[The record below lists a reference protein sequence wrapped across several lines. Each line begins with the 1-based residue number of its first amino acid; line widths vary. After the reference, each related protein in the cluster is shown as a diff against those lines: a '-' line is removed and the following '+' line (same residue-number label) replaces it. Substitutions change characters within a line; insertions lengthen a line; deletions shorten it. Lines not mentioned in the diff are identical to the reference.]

1 MKNNKHFTI
10 LIIIGLLCA
19 SILSC
24 GGKKD
29 EPIFKP
35 ETADENRYTK
45 DTGGLYNIEGN
56 APVQDTSK
64 DQPYQS
70 PFGPKPPKQI
80 QWAASIKDATARAK
94 AGSGLKI
101 LVWFTNRA
109 CDECGKIEKE
119 VFTAD
124 AVLKEAGKYI
134 WVKFDTDTDP
144 EMKKYYIQ
152 DNEPPVLVWLDQEGN
167 SYHKLF
173 GGFDNAELLAGYL
186 RDWH

>member
-1 MKNNKHFTI
+1 MF
-10 LIIIGLLCA
+10 IGILCA
-19 SILSC
+19 VLLSC

-35 ETADENRYTK
+35 ETAEDRYSK
-45 DTGGLYNIEGN
+45 DTGELYNVGGN

-70 PFGPKPPKQI
+70 PFGPKPPKEI
-80 QWAASIKDATARAK
+80 QWAASLKDATTRAK

-101 LVWFTNRA
+101 LLWFTNRA

-124 AVLKEAGKYI
+124 VVLKQAGKYI

-144 EMKKYYIQ
+144 QMKKYYIQ
-152 DNEPPVLVWLDQEGN
+152 DNEPPALVWLDKEGN

-173 GGFDNAELLAGYL
+173 GGFDNPELLARYL
-186 RDWH
+186 MDYH